1 MRGGIF
7 TKPPQNGS
15 RVAMAMAKAKAK
27 AKPQKGYAS
36 SSKHASEG
44 CFKETLDWHVSGV
57 EETHSS

>member
-1 MRGGIF
+1 
-7 TKPPQNGS
+7 
-15 RVAMAMAKAKAK
+15 MAMAKAKAK